1 MGNGLSSL
9 ATITQYWISDINS
22 KWLRKF
28 TVVLVPDM
36 MSRLVGWIL
45 LLLVV
50 VVCFFLWGGA
60 GFWSSLR
67 MKSFGEE
74 PGPLIREP
82 VVQYLS

>member
-50 VVCFFLWGGA
+50 VVCFFLWGG
-60 GFWSSLR
+60 GRVLVF
-67 MKSFGEE
+67 FTNEE
-74 PGPLIREP
+74 LWRRARAIN
-82 VVQYLS
+82 